1 MLNRLV
7 LVLCKNGSSPPRTIN
22 LNSKTTKRRAPTS
35 THKALRHSTNTE
47 HIDPS
52 LKYFG
57 PRLCTGWKVK
67 KHAKKIWMRHLNRL
81 R

>member
-22 LNSKTTKRRAPTS
+22 LNSKTTKRRNPHNS
-35 THKALRHSTNTE
+35 NSIRQHSTNTE

-52 LKYFG
+52 LRYFG
-57 PRLCTGWKVK
+57 PSLCTGWKVK
-67 KHAKKIWMRHLNRL
+67 KHAKKIWMRHLCRL